1 MAREIKIDDSY
12 LDKLL
17 KLIPSEIVAGYIAI
31 YSIAQDHTN
40 EETIILV
47 SSIALLILIPFI
59 LRFLQN
65 VTKWGQIVFSM
76 IAFVIWVYSL
86 GGPFEAYGI
95 HDPVIGSVI
104 IIFYTFL
111 IPFAVKPEP

>member
-1 MAREIKIDDSY
+1 MAREIKFGDSY

-31 YSIAQDHTN
+31 YGITQSHAKA
-40 EETIILV
+40 ETILLV

-65 VTKWGQIVFSM
+65 VTKWGQIVFSI
-76 IAFVIWVYSL
+76 IAFVIWIYSL
-86 GGPFEAYGI
+86 GGPFEHYGI